1 MDQKEA
7 MEDLEIRKR
16 RLLYQANH
24 RGSYEADLLIGRFVK
39 HHISDMS
46 VEELTIL
53 EHIMSFE
60 DADLTLWL
68 TGFKAIPTELNIPM
82 MHHMCQFAKDIH
94 SKTE

>member
-39 HHISDMS
+39 YHISDMS
-46 VEELTIL
+46 EE
-53 EHIMSFE
+53 E
-60 DADLTLWL
+60 
-68 TGFKAIPTELNIPM
+68 
-82 MHHMCQFAKDIH
+82 
-94 SKTE
+94 